1 MSSGDLR
8 PPRPGM
14 DGDTGDRAPHTA
26 GVVSVTKEAGSTTT
40 TRKRPYE
47 RDEFEADREMDK
59 MFRCNYW
66 EDPAYAFRLQR
77 CGLLLARFAAL
88 RQFSERVNRAT
99 DAWEARA
106 ATADR

>member
-1 MSSGDLR
+1 
-8 PPRPGM
+8 
-14 DGDTGDRAPHTA
+14 
-26 GVVSVTKEAGSTTT
+26 
-40 TRKRPYE
+40 
-47 RDEFEADREMDK
+47 